1 VIAVRNAADRLI
13 RISPNSTLY
22 IRQLPQ
28 IDSKGA
34 GFVAACSAHPGAVKT
49 RECMGEARRAVSR
62 WKAAK
67 ASLRRFWS
75 LPPFSKHGRSGLIDF
90 PIEKIVV
97 ARPRV
102 DLGLANLTLET
113 AKMLIWMLLPC
124 RSVRQPAIGTGKIF
138 GHPYVACHPAI
149 MPMWRLLHRP
159 ACPNSCA
166 TINERFN
173 GMHRNRR
180 GPTAPR

>member
-1 VIAVRNAADRLI
+1 MTQ
-13 RISPNSTLY
+13 PN
-22 IRQLPQ
+22 
-28 IDSKGA
+28 
-34 GFVAACSAHPGAVKT
+34 
-49 RECMGEARRAVSR
+49 RA
-62 WKAAK
+62 AAK

-75 LPPFSKHGRSGLIDF
+75 SPPFPKGGRSGLINF
-90 PIEKIVV
+90 PIEKIII
-97 ARPRV
+97 ARPHV

-149 MPMWRLLHRP
+149 IPMWRLLHRP

-180 GPTAPR
+180 GPTATPDSPCLTLGSPLVSPGWVGCGTKPFRRTDEGNLETSEGYQTYPVVWKGA